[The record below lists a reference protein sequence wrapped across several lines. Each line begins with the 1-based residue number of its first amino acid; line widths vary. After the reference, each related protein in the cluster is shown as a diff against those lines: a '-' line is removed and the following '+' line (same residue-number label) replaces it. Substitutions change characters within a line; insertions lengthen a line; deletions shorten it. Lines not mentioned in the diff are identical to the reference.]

1 MNGVLEGIERVIVER
16 EDGEIIAKI
25 TEDAIDCDPEYEVRM
40 EPTIPKRRLFISCP
54 MEGRAEE
61 DIRKSF
67 EKMQKIAEAYTGE
80 KFKIVNPYI
89 PKKPCGNSDRIKYL
103 ADSINLMGG
112 ADYFI
117 TTANFW
123 QDRGCSVEKE
133 VAEKYGLKS
142 MSVDP
147 KFVTPDALNHD
158 VPQECEC

>member
-40 EPTIPKRRLFISCP
+40 KPTITKHRLFISCP

-61 DIRKSF
+61 DIQKSF

-80 KFKIVNPYI
+80 KLKIVNPYI
-89 PKKPCGNSDRIKYL
+89 PKKTCENADRIKCL

-117 TTANFW
+117 TTTNFW
-123 QDRGCSVEKE
+123 QYRGCAVEKE
-133 VAEKYGLKS
+133 VAERYGLKS
-142 MSVDP
+142 MFVDP

-158 VPQECEC
+158 VQQECEC